1 MKIKIKTKKLFSDSV
16 LPKQAKKGD
25 AGFDMTATSVERIG
39 LFKYR
44 YGTGIAME
52 IPEGYEG
59 EIRPRSSVHKTGM
72 ILSNCV
78 GTIDSGYRGEIMAVF
93 WKIPFIGKPYQV
105 GDRIMQI
112 LIKPVPDVKFME
124 AEKLSETDR
133 GTGGYGSTGR

>member
-1 MKIKIKTKKLFSDSV
+1 MKIKIKTKKLNEKSV
-16 LPKQAKKGD
+16 MPKQAKKGD
-25 AGFDMTATSVERIG
+25 AGYDMTATSVERIG

-124 AEKLSETDR
+124 AETLSKTER
-133 GTGGYGSTGR
+133 GTDGYGSSGR

>member
-1 MKIKIKTKKLFSDSV
+1 MKIKFKKLV
-16 LPKQAKKGD
+16 EGAVAPKQAKKGD
-25 AGFDMTATSVERIG
+25 AGYDMTATSVERIG

-124 AEKLSETDR
+124 SETLSKTER
-133 GTGGYGSTGR
+133 GTGGYGSSGR

>member
-1 MKIKIKTKKLFSDSV
+1 MKIKFKKLV
-16 LPKQAKKGD
+16 VWAVAPKQAKKGD

-124 AEKLSETDR
+124 SETLSKTER
-133 GTGGYGSTGR
+133 GTGGYGSSGR

>member
-1 MKIKIKTKKLFSDSV
+1 MKIKFKKLVDGAV
-16 LPKQAKKGD
+16 APKQAKKGD
-25 AGFDMTATSVERIG
+25 AGFDMTATWVKRINM
-39 LFKYR
+39 FKYQ

-93 WKIPFIGKPYQV
+93 WKIPFIGKPYQI

-124 AEKLSETDR
+124 AETLSKTER
-133 GTGGYGSTGR
+133 GTGGYGSSGR

>member
-1 MKIKIKTKKLFSDSV
+1 MKIKIKTKKIHPESV
-16 LPKQAKKGD
+16 LPKQAKRGD
-25 AGFDMTATSVERIG
+25 AGYDMTATSVERIG

-59 EIRPRSSVHKTGM
+59 EIRARSSVHKTGM

-78 GTIDSGYRGEIMAVF
+78 GTVDSGYRGEIMAVF
-93 WKIPFIGKPYQV
+93 WKIPFIGKPYKV

-112 LIKPVPDVKFME
+112 LIKPVPAVKYE
-124 AEKLSETDR
+124 VAETLSKTDR
-133 GTGGYGSTGR
+133 GTGGYGSTGK

>member
-1 MKIKIKTKKLFSDSV
+1 MKVFFKKLHPDAV
-16 LPKQAKKGD
+16 EPKQAKKGD
-25 AGFDMTATSVERIG
+25 AGFDMTATWVKRIN
-39 LFKYR
+39 LFKYQ

-72 ILSNCV
+72 ILSNSP

-93 WKIPFIGKPYQV
+93 WKIPFFGKPYRP

-112 LIKPVPDVKFME
+112 LIKPVPKVKFVE
-124 AEKLSETDR
+124 AEKLSETER
-133 GTGGYGSTGR
+133 GTGGYGSSGLR

>member
-1 MKIKIKTKKLFSDSV
+1 
-16 LPKQAKKGD
+16 
-25 AGFDMTATSVERIG
+25 
-39 LFKYR
+39 
-44 YGTGIAME
+44 ME

-93 WKIPFIGKPYQV
+93 WKIPFIGKPYKV

-124 AEKLSETDR
+124 AETLSKTER